1 MSAIPSISPADRLR
15 VDSITGVPIE
25 LPIAGPGGRSF
36 AFVIDWHIRVLVAAA
51 WLFPMSLLINNLSQK
66 GSTVPGWLETL
77 DWLPPTLIYFLYHPV
92 LEVLMVGRTPGKRIA
107 GVRIVTT
114 EGTAPSA
121 GALLVRNLF
130 RFIDGLP
137 AFYVVGLAFTVMTAR
152 NQRIGDLAAGTLLVY
167 DDSSKAESL
176 DNLPGAGIRSGISTA
191 DAELVQDLLERWDTL
206 DPAQRLELAR
216 RLLDR
221 LEPAESAAHGA
232 WLNDGNAFAA
242 LQKWLGGM
250 R

>member
-1 MSAIPSISPADRLR
+1 MSAIPTASPADRLHI
-15 VDSITGVPIE
+15 DSVTGVPIE

-36 AFVIDWHIRVLVAAA
+36 AFIIDWHIRVLLAAA
-51 WLFPMSLLINNLSQK
+51 WMFPLSLVVNNMSK
-66 GSTVPGWLETL
+66 GGTRVPGWLELLT
-77 DWLPPTLIYFLYHPV
+77 WLPPTLIYLLYHPV
-92 LEVLMVGRTPGKRIA
+92 LEIMMGGRTPGKRIA

-121 GALLVRNLF
+121 GAILVRNLF

-137 AFYVVGLAFTVMTAR
+137 AFYVVGLVFTVMTAR
-152 NQRIGDLAAGTLLVY
+152 HQRIGDFAAGTLLVY
-167 DDSSKAESL
+167 DDSSKAENLDSL
-176 DNLPGAGIRSGISTA
+176 PRAGIARGISTA
-191 DAELVQDLLERWDTL
+191 DAELVEDLLERWDLL

-221 LEPAESAAHGA
+221 LEPAEAATRQA
-232 WLNDGNAFAA
+232 WLNDGNAYSA

>member
-1 MSAIPSISPADRLR
+1 MSTLPGAIAADRLR
-15 VDSITGVPIE
+15 IDSITGVPIE

-36 AFVIDWHIRVLVAAA
+36 AFIIDWHIRVLIAAA
-51 WLFPMSLLINNLSQK
+51 WMFPMTLLVNDMSAD
-66 GSTVPGWLETL
+66 GTRVPGWLEL
-77 DWLPPTLIYFLYHPV
+77 LAWLPPMLIYFLYHPV
-92 LEVLMVGRTPGKRIA
+92 LEIMMGGRTPGKRIA

-130 RFIDGLP
+130 RYIDGLP

-167 DDSSKAESL
+167 DDSSKAETL
-176 DNLPGAGIRSGISTA
+176 DSLPGAGIASGISTA
-191 DAELVQDLLERWDTL
+191 DAELVQDLLDRWETL
-206 DPAQRLELAR
+206 DPAQRVALAQ

-221 LEPAESAAHGA
+221 LEPAEAAAHSA

-242 LQKWLGGM
+242 LQRWLGGM

>member
-1 MSAIPSISPADRLR
+1 MSAAPSAVAAGRLR

-36 AFVIDWHIRVLVAAA
+36 AFIIDWHIRVLIAAA
-51 WLFPMSLLINNLSQK
+51 WAIPVTLLINNMAA
-66 GSTVPGWLETL
+66 GGTPVPGWLEML
-77 DWLPPTLIYFLYHPV
+77 AWLPPTLIYLLYHPV
-92 LEVLMVGRTPGKRIA
+92 LEILMGGRTPGKRIA
-107 GVRIVTT
+107 GVRIVTA
-114 EGTAPSA
+114 EGSVPSA

-137 AFYVVGLAFTVMTAR
+137 AFYVVGLAFAVMTAR
-152 NQRIGDLAAGTLLVY
+152 HQRIGDLAAGTLLVY

-176 DNLPGAGIRSGISTA
+176 DHLPRAGIASGISTA
-191 DAELVQDLLERWDTL
+191 DAEVVQDLLERWDTL
-206 DPAQRLELAR
+206 DPAQRVELAR

-221 LEPAESAAHGA
+221 LEPGEAAAHRT
-232 WLNDGNAFAA
+232 WLNDGNASAA

-250 R
+250 Q

>member
-1 MSAIPSISPADRLR
+1 MSTAPNALGADRLR
-15 VDSITGVPIE
+15 VDSITGVPLE

-36 AFVIDWHIRVLVAAA
+36 AFIIDWHIRVLIAAA
-51 WLFPMSLLINNLSQK
+51 WLFPMSLLLNRMAENGEEIS
-66 GSTVPGWLETL
+66 GWLETL
-77 DWLPPTLIYFLYHPV
+77 AFTPPFLIYLLYHPL
-92 LEVLMVGRTPGKRIA
+92 LEIMMSGRTPGKRIA
-107 GVRIVTT
+107 GVRIVTI
-114 EGTAPSA
+114 EGTVPSA

-137 AFYVVGLAFTVMTAR
+137 AFYVVGLSFAVMTAR
-152 NQRIGDLAAGTLLVY
+152 HQRIGDLAAGTLLVY

-176 DNLPGAGIRSGISTA
+176 DNLPSAGIASGISTA
-191 DAELVQDLLERWDTL
+191 DAEVVQDLLERWDTL
-206 DPAQRLELAR
+206 DPAQRLALAR

-221 LEPAESAAHGA
+221 LEPGEAAAHGT
-232 WLNDGNAFAA
+232 WLNDGNAYSA